1 MSRNRSFKSFV
12 IVLLLAALAAAQD
25 VASFEKRTTV
35 KKLDNGLTVVIC
47 ERPEAPVFSFFT
59 HVDAGSVQ
67 DPLGQTGLAHMFEH
81 MAFKGTDKI
90 GTKDYAAEKVA
101 LEKVEQTYA
110 AYIAERDKPVGRD
123 EKKLKDLEK
132 AWKDAVAEAD
142 KYVKPNEFPQIV
154 EINGGED
161 LNANTSDDETN
172 YFYSFPENRLEL
184 WAYLE
189 SERFLHPVMREFYKE
204 RNVVIEERRMRV
216 DSNPIGRL
224 LEQFTTAAFQA
235 HEYHRPTIG
244 WMSDLNS
251 FSATDAKKFFDEY
264 YIPSNMVVTVVGDVK
279 ASETMPIIE
288 KYFGRIPSRPRPDER
303 TTTEPP
309 QNAERRVVLQ
319 DMSQPLYLEGYHRP
333 DYRSPDDAVYDAIA
347 DLMSSGRTSRLYRAL
362 VRDKKIAADSAGFTG
377 LPGNK
382 YPHLFAF
389 YAFPLPGHKPE
400 EMADA
405 IHVEIE
411 KLKNEDISDEE
422 LKMIKTRAKANLD
435 PQPGQQ
441 RRPGQQSGFI
451 PGALR
456 RLARTVP
463 LRWTASTKSPKRTF
477 AAWLIKLLFQPIVQW
492 ELSKPSPLLQQR
504 TKKEE
509 RNENSSPAHSPFD
522 SSCHQRGSSASRC
535 ASDELA
541 ADSDS
546 ASARVSSSGAEAHRT
561 AEWHGDLSSGRPRTP
576 GHRWHRTHPRRLA
589 VRAREQSRNAGYLRR
604 SLAHRWNQGANRGS
618 TRRLP

>member
-1 MSRNRSFKSFV
+1 MSYNRFLKSFA
-12 IVLLLAALAAAQD
+12 IVLVLAALAAAQD
-25 VASFEKRTTV
+25 LASFEKRTTV
-35 KKLDNGLTVVIC
+35 KTLDNGLTVVIC

-90 GTKDYAAEKVA
+90 GTTDYPAEKVA
-101 LEKVEQTYA
+101 LEKVEQVYA

-123 EKKLKDLEK
+123 DQKVKELQK
-132 AWKDAVAEAD
+132 AWMDAVTDAN

-154 EINGGED
+154 EMNGGED

-244 WMSDLNS
+244 WISDLNT
-251 FSATDAKKFFDEY
+251 FSATDAKKFFDKY
-264 YIPSNMVVTVVGDVK
+264 YIPSNMVVAVVGDVK
-279 ASETMPIIE
+279 ASDTMPVIE
-288 KYFGRIPSRPRPDER
+288 KYFGRIPSRAKPDER

-309 QNAERRVVLQ
+309 QNAERRVILQ

-333 DYRSPDDAVYDAIA
+333 DYRSADDAVYDAIA
-347 DLMSSGRTSRLYRAL
+347 DLMSNGRTSRLYRAL
-362 VRDKKIAADSAGFTG
+362 VRDKKIAADSAGFSG

-389 YAFPLPGHKPE
+389 YAFPLPGHKPD
-400 EMADA
+400 EMAAA

-411 KLKNEDISDEE
+411 KLKNEDITDEE
-422 LKMIKTRAKANLD
+422 LKMIKTRAKANLIRSLGSNEGLANNLAIYQSRYD
-435 PQPGQQ
+435 DWRELFRSVDRIDKVSKADI
-441 RRPGQQSGFI
+441 RRVATQTFVPTN
-451 PGALR
+451 
-456 RLARTVP
+456 RTVGIIE
-463 LRWTASTKSPKRTF
+463 T
-477 AAWLIKLLFQPIVQW
+477 
-492 ELSKPSPLLQQR
+492 
-504 TKKEE
+504 
-509 RNENSSPAHSPFD
+509 
-522 SSCHQRGSSASRC
+522 
-535 ASDELA
+535 
-541 ADSDS
+541 
-546 ASARVSSSGAEAHRT
+546 RVAPPPVDQKGGA
-561 AEWHGDLSSGRPRTP
+561 
-576 GHRWHRTHPRRLA
+576 
-589 VRAREQSRNAGYLRR
+589 Q
-604 SLAHRWNQGANRGS
+604 
-618 TRRLP
+618 

>member
-1 MSRNRSFKSFV
+1 MSYRALREFV
-12 IVLLLAALAAAQD
+12 IVLILAALAAAQD

-47 ERPEAPVFSFFT
+47 ERPEAPVFSFYT

-67 DPLGQTGLAHMFEH
+67 DPLGETGLAHMFEH

-90 GTKDYAAEKVA
+90 GTTDYAAEKVA
-101 LEKVEQTYA
+101 LEKVEQAYA
-110 AYIAERDKPVGRD
+110 AYLAERDKPVDRD
-123 EKKLKDLEK
+123 EQKLKDLEK
-132 AWKDAVAEAD
+132 AWKDAVADAN
-142 KYVKPNEFPQIV
+142 KYVKSNEFPQIV

-235 HEYHRPTIG
+235 HPYHRPTIG
-244 WMSDLNS
+244 WISDLNS
-251 FSATDAKKFFDEY
+251 FSATDAKNFFDKY

-279 ASETMPIIE
+279 VSETMPIVE
-288 KYFGRIPSRPRPDER
+288 KYFGRIPSRPKPDER

-319 DMSQPLYLEGYHRP
+319 EMSQPLYLEGYHRP

-347 DLMSSGRTSRLYRAL
+347 DLMSDGRTSRLYRAL

-389 YAFPLPGHKPE
+389 YAFPLPGHKPD
-400 EMADA
+400 EMAEA

-411 KLKNEDISDEE
+411 KLKKEDISDEE
-422 LKMIKTRAKANLD
+422 LKMIKTRAKANLLRSLGSNEGLANNLAVYQARYD
-435 PQPGQQ
+435 DWRELFRSVDRIDKVTKADIRRVANQTFIPTNRTVGIIETRTAALAAGQQ
-441 RRPGQQSGFI
+441 G
-451 PGALR
+451 GA
-456 RLARTVP
+456 
-463 LRWTASTKSPKRTF
+463 
-477 AAWLIKLLFQPIVQW
+477 Q
-492 ELSKPSPLLQQR
+492 
-504 TKKEE
+504 
-509 RNENSSPAHSPFD
+509 
-522 SSCHQRGSSASRC
+522 
-535 ASDELA
+535 
-541 ADSDS
+541 
-546 ASARVSSSGAEAHRT
+546 
-561 AEWHGDLSSGRPRTP
+561 
-576 GHRWHRTHPRRLA
+576 
-589 VRAREQSRNAGYLRR
+589 
-604 SLAHRWNQGANRGS
+604 
-618 TRRLP
+618 